1 MIAMVQKVIFYTI
14 VFSVVVLGY
23 IFYAVFVENV
33 PVLSSVLAGIGSIVI
48 TILVIVL
55 LLIILERRSSTKAD

>member
-1 MIAMVQKVIFYTI
+1 MIQKVIFYTI
-14 VFSVVVLGY
+14 VFSVVILGY

-48 TILVIVL
+48 TILAIVL